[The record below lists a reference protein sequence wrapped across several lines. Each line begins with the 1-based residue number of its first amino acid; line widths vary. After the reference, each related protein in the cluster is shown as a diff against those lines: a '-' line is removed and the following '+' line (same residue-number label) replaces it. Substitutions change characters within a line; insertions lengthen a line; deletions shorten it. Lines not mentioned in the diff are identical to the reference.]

1 MKKNDLK
8 VVSTLLLILNAIG
21 FNVNASE
28 ANLADAIEQQDH
40 RSIGQL
46 LDQRSG
52 INEPQVDGMTAL
64 HWAVYHDDLDLT
76 KKLINAGARVNAE
89 NRYGALPLSIAATNA
104 NGDIVNALINA
115 GADINKLLAG
125 GETMLMIA
133 ARTGNLLAVDSLL
146 EAGANVN
153 AQDSKEQ
160 TALMWSAAEGHEL
173 VVRSL
178 IDAGADINQTLGS
191 GFTPLLFAVREG
203 NIDVALNLIEAGVDV
218 NSILTRKRERGMR
231 AGNNAS
237 EQPINQGLS
246 PLLLAVRNGH
256 FELAI
261 ELVKVGADPND
272 MRSGFTSLH
281 TMSWVRKPDSS
292 DRGDPAPVGSGKLS
306 ALEFVREI
314 VALGADVNLPLKEG
328 APRQPNS
335 ASRIESGGSTP
346 FLLAADRA
354 DVALMEVLLD
364 LGANPFWTNLNS
376 TTPLMA
382 AAGLGTAAPEEEA
395 GTPEEA
401 LEATK
406 LLLELGAEVNAINER
421 NETPMHGAAMG
432 MFPEVA
438 KLLNEHGAD
447 PYIFNIENYRGWTPL
462 FIAEGYRYGLPR
474 PSQATIE
481 VITGFMDSAGIST
494 EGERPEVIDIY
505 EVPPNR

>member
-1 MKKNDLK
+1 MKINTLK
-8 VVSTLLLILNAIG
+8 VVSAFPVILSA
-21 FNVNASE
+21 FSFTAT
-28 ANLADAIEQQDH
+28 ANESALADAIERQDD
-40 RSIGQL
+40 RAIGQL
-46 LDQRSG
+46 LDQRTSV
-52 INEPQVDGMTAL
+52 NEPQVDGMTAL
-64 HWAVYHDDLDLT
+64 HWAAYHDDLDLVQ
-76 KKLINAGARVNAE
+76 KLINAGAEVNAE
-89 NRYGALPLSIAATNA
+89 NRYGIPPLSLAATNA
-104 NGDIVNALINA
+104 NSYIVKALVDA
-115 GADINKLLAG
+115 GADASKSLAG

-133 ARTGNLLAVDSLL
+133 ARTGSLLAVDLL
-146 EAGANVN
+146 IDAGADVN
-153 AQDSKEQ
+153 ALDDKEQ
-160 TALMWSAAEGHEL
+160 TALMWSAAEGHAEI
-173 VVRSL
+173 VRSL
-178 IDAGADINQTLGS
+178 IDSGADIHHTLGS

-218 NSILTRKRERGMR
+218 NALLTRQRERTMR

-246 PLLLAVRNGH
+246 PLLLAIRNGH

-261 ELVKVGADPND
+261 ELIKVGADPND
-272 MRSGFTSLH
+272 MRSGFTPLH

-292 DRGDPAPVGSGKLS
+292 DRGDPTPVGSGNLS
-306 ALEFVREI
+306 TLEFIRDI
-314 VALGADVNLPLKEG
+314 VELGADVNLPLNEG

-354 DVALMEVLLD
+354 DVALMKLLLE

-395 GTPEEA
+395 GTEDEA

-406 LLLELGAEVNAINER
+406 LLIEMGADVNAINER

-432 MFPEVA
+432 MFPEIA
-438 KLLNEHGAD
+438 KLLNEYGAN
-447 PYIFNIENYRGWTPL
+447 PHLYNVENYRGWTPL

-481 VITGFMDSAGIST
+481 VITGFMGEAGIST

>member
-1 MKKNDLK
+1 MKINDLR
-8 VVSTLLLILNAIG
+8 VVSVLTLILSVIN
-21 FNVNASE
+21 FTVL
-28 ANLADAIEQQDH
+28 ANESTLADAIEHKDQ
-40 RSIGQL
+40 RTIGKL
-46 LDQRSG
+46 LDQHTG
-52 INEPQVDGMTAL
+52 INEPQIDGMTAL

-76 KKLINAGARVNAE
+76 EKLIAAGAEVNAE
-89 NRYGALPLSIAATNA
+89 NRYGVIPLSLAATNA
-104 NGDIVNALINA
+104 NGGIVNTLIEA
-115 GADINKLLAG
+115 GADVNKSLAG

-133 ARTGNLLAVDSLL
+133 ARTGDLLAVNSLL
-146 EAGANVN
+146 VAGANVN
-153 AQDSKEQ
+153 ARDDNDQ
-160 TALMWSAAEGHEL
+160 TALMWSAAEGHGPI
-173 VVRSL
+173 VTSL
-178 IDAGADINQTLGS
+178 IDAGADINHTLGS

-203 NIDVALNLIEAGVDV
+203 NIDVALNLIEVGVDV
-218 NSILTRKRERGMR
+218 NALLTPQRERELR

-261 ELVKVGADPND
+261 ELVEAGADPND
-272 MRSGFTSLH
+272 MRSGFTPLH

-292 DRGDPAPVGSGKLS
+292 DRGDPAPVGSGELG
-306 ALEFVREI
+306 ALEFIRTI
-314 VALGADVNLPLKEG
+314 VALGADVNLPLNEG

-354 DVALMEVLLD
+354 DVALMKVFLD

-395 GTPEEA
+395 GTEEEA
-401 LEATK
+401 LAATK
-406 LLLELGAEVNAINER
+406 ILLELGADVNAINER

-438 KLLNEHGAD
+438 KLLDEHGAN
-447 PYIFNIENYRGWTPL
+447 PHIYNIENYRGWTPL
-462 FIAEGYRYGLPR
+462 FVAEGYRYGLPR
-474 PSQATIE
+474 PSQGTID
-481 VITGFMDSAGIST
+481 VITGFMDGAGIST
-494 EGERPEVIDIY
+494 AGERPEVIDIY